1 MGLSDVPADRLLAW
15 VEAST
20 RAQGLPLK
28 VTDPAT
34 VDRVRSLLTGGEAR
48 SRASARSVR
57 AGPGGRGSE
66 PPDRLDA
73 GDVETFAAGDRGG
86 MDDHVVKD
94 GLDDRHL
101 AGEVEVGPP
110 VS

>member
-34 VDRVRSLLTGGEAR
+34 VDQVRALLTGGRPSPGQAR
-48 SRASARSVR
+48 GARARDPA
-57 AGPGGRGSE
+57 
-66 PPDRLDA
+66 DA
-73 GDVETFAAGDRGG
+73 G
-86 MDDHVVKD
+86 
-94 GLDDRHL
+94 
-101 AGEVEVGPP
+101 
-110 VS
+110 